1 MKPSQ
6 LKHEMLYNERGQV
19 TGVLETGASG
29 KGTLVKRG
37 VDPYRHQLRKPPGWA
52 IDHAH
57 LKKMVEVDAWGI
69 VLLTTDG
76 QMWTASVD
84 IILKHSLRIDRG
96 HGVQIVL
103 PLTHWTV
110 TDWRQ
115 GTLL

>member
-1 MKPSQ
+1 MN
-6 LKHEMLYNERGQV
+6 EILYNERGQV
-19 TGVLETGASG
+19 TGSLEN
-29 KGTLVKRG
+29 GTLVKRG
-37 VDPYRHQLRKPPGWA
+37 VDPHRHQLRKPPGWA

-69 VLLTTDG
+69 VLFTTDG
-76 QMWTASVD
+76 QMWTASLD
-84 IILKHSLRIDRG
+84 IVLKHALRIDRG

-115 GTLL
+115 GTLI